1 MLDARDIFYFVVG
14 AALFV
19 LSLRPALAKLPWF
32 NVPLFYVV
40 VGVILAG
47 AGAPV
52 LDPRTGKLSA
62 MVVEHASELIVIISL
77 AGAGLAIDS
86 PGTWKNWAAAYRLLL
101 ICMPLTIAA
110 IAWAGSS
117 LLGLPLAAAVL
128 LAAALAPTDPVLAQS
143 VQVGPPGKR
152 EDPMQISLT
161 AEAGLNDGLAFPFV
175 YLAITLALVA
185 AGEKGGDWFASWLT
199 IDLFYRVAAG
209 LAVGWVVGWT
219 LSKLIFSPVGD
230 GRNGAWNSLL
240 VVLAATLL
248 SYGITEAVNGYGFLA
263 VFMAARAGRANTRG
277 TEMEGYERFAHH
289 GAEQLESILLVLIL
303 LWFGMFVGS
312 GGLEGATWMEIGVAL
327 AIVLVVRP
335 AAGALAL
342 LFYDC
347 PRVDRSKI
355 AFFGIRGMGSIFYIA
370 YAQNH
375 APFAEIDN
383 VWRIAGITILIS
395 MVVHGF
401 TANFTLDREGG
412 DEEEHPAMNAVKED
426 MANEKKAA

>member
-19 LSLRPALAKLPWF
+19 LSLKPALAKLRWF

-40 VGVILAG
+40 VGIILAG

-52 LDPRTGKLSA
+52 LDPRTNALSA
-62 MVVEHASELIVIISL
+62 LVVEHASELIVIISL
-77 AGAGLAIDS
+77 AGAGLAIDT
-86 PGTWKNWAAAYRLLL
+86 PATWRNWSAAYRLLL
-101 ICMPLTIAA
+101 ICMPITIAA

-143 VQVGPPGKR
+143 VQVGPPGKS
-152 EDPMQISLT
+152 EKPMQLGLT

-175 YLAITLALVA
+175 YLAVTLALVA
-185 AGEKGGDWFASWLT
+185 AGEKGEDWVAHWVSV
-199 IDLFYRVAAG
+199 DLLYRVAAG
-209 LAVGWVVGWT
+209 LVVGWVVGWT

-240 VVLAATLL
+240 VVLSATFL

-312 GGLEGATWMEIGVAL
+312 GGLEGASWTEIGVAL
-327 AIVLVVRP
+327 GIVFLVRP
-335 AAGALAL
+335 AAGMLAL

-347 PRVDRSKI
+347 PRMERLKV

-375 APFAEIDN
+375 APFAEIDD
-383 VWRIAGITILIS
+383 VWRVAGITILIS

-401 TANFTLDREGG
+401 TANFTMEH
-412 DEEEHPAMNAVKED
+412 DEEVAEEHPAIDVVEH
-426 MANEKKAA
+426 EKKKEEAA